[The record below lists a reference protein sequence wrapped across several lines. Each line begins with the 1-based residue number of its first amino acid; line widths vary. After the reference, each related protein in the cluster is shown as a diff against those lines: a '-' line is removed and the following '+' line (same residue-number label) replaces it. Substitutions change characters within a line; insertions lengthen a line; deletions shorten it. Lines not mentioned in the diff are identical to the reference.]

1 MTEWPMVTVS
11 ELEADDVL
19 LVQDGNHGEYRPRPD
34 EFVSD
39 GTAFIRATELSDG
52 VVDFAGAG
60 RIDDVARNRVRKGIG
75 ASGDVLFSHKG
86 TVGKLARVP
95 LGAEDFVCSPQTTFW
110 RTLDEDRLRRDYLY
124 CFMRSRLFI
133 DQWWVRKGETDMAD
147 YVSLTA
153 QRQLR
158 VMIPPVDVQRRI
170 AEPITAM
177 DDLIENNRRRIELLE
192 QMAQAIYRQWF
203 VHFRYPGHENVAPI
217 DSPLGL
223 IPEGWQVKSLAT
235 VAKLTMGQSP
245 PSQYYNTRGVGKFF
259 HQGVTDFGPH
269 FPVNR
274 KYCSSDGRSAS
285 AGDILISVRAPVGRL
300 NIALDDMTIGR
311 GLASARSRTDEQ
323 SLLFRALKDV
333 VFAEEDAMGS
343 GTIFRAIGKQELQRI
358 QLVVPPRHIGT
369 LAESQLANNS
379 ALLRALTLQGRTLG
393 GIRDVLLPRLVTGQ
407 IDASSLDLDAVM
419 DPEG

>member
-1 MTEWPMVTVS
+1 MTLVLADLCEVIVDCEHKTAPAGDGFALSVGTGAMKEGRLLIDECKPVSQSTYEAWTRRMTPEPGDLVLAREAPVGQVVRVPDHPPICLGQRTVLIRPCQAKVHPRFLHYWLLGPDAQESMAAKAAGATVS
-11 ELEADDVL
+11 HLNVKD
-19 LVQDGNHGEYRPRPD
+19 
-34 EFVSD
+34 
-39 GTAFIRATELSDG
+39 IRALDVRMLPDQRELQSFVAG
-52 VVDFAGAG
+52 V
-60 RIDDVARNRVRKGIG
+60 
-75 ASGDVLFSHKG
+75 
-86 TVGKLARVP
+86 
-95 LGAEDFVCSPQTTFW
+95 LGA
-110 RTLDEDRLRRDYLY
+110 L
-124 CFMRSRLFI
+124 
-133 DQWWVRKGETDMAD
+133 
-147 YVSLTA
+147 
-153 QRQLR
+153 
-158 VMIPPVDVQRRI
+158 
-170 AEPITAM
+170 
-177 DDLIENNRRRIELLE
+177 DDLIENNRRQIQLLE
-192 QMAQAIYRQWF
+192 QMAQAIYREWF
-203 VHFRYPGHENVAPI
+203 VRFRYPGHEHVALI

-245 PSQYYNTRGVGKFF
+245 PSQYYNTRGVGKPF
-259 HQGVTDFGPH
+259 HQGVTDFGLH

-311 GLASARSRTDEQ
+311 GLAAACSRTDEQ